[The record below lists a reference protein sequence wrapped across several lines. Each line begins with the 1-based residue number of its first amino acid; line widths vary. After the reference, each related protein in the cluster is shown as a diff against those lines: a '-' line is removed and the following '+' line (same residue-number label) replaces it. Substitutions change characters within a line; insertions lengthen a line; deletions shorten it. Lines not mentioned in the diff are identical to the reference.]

1 MKSGNR
7 IPRRSLPQ
15 TRAAVLA
22 GLFLAVLVAM
32 SAGTVLLA
40 VLGPGGEAGQ
50 ELTGLV
56 VAGGLCLMLV
66 CALLLLHTVQALPGR
81 PPRQKQRSGERFL

>member
-7 IPRRSLPQ
+7 IPRRLQPQ

-32 SAGTVLLA
+32 SIGTALLA
-40 VLGPGGEAGQ
+40 ALGPGGEAGQ
-50 ELTGLV
+50 ALTGLTV
-56 VAGGLCLMLV
+56 VSGLGLMLV

-81 PPRQKQRSGERFL
+81 PPQQKRRSGE